1 MRLAALDR
9 GILNWARR
17 DVAVDTFVTGVYY
30 VASVYFLAP
39 EDTMASFTTI
49 DDRDLSARLA
59 QPRPG
64 GPWVEPHKP
73 RRGEPLRLADDTDVE
88 IRPLERSDREA
99 LASAVAR
106 LSERS
111 RYLRFASPKPRLS
124 ERELDTLTE
133 LDRHSSD
140 ALLATDA
147 TTCDIVGIARF
158 AAEPDKEGVVDI
170 AVTVGDPWQGRG
182 LGTALL
188 ARLIE
193 RARDEGHLVL
203 QATVL
208 AENTA
213 SIAML
218 RRAGFASRSGAGA
231 MREFELAFSEPRG
244 REDP

>member
-1 MRLAALDR
+1 L
-9 GILNWARR
+9 
-17 DVAVDTFVTGVYY
+17 T
-30 VASVYFLAP
+30 
-39 EDTMASFTTI
+39 
-49 DDRDLSARLA
+49 
-59 QPRPG
+59 
-64 GPWVEPHKP
+64 
-73 RRGEPLRLADDTDVE
+73 LADGADVE

-111 RYLRFASPKPRLS
+111 RYLRFGSAKPRLS

-140 ALLATDA
+140 ALLATDPA
-147 TTCDIVGIARF
+147 TRHVVGVGRF
-158 AAEPDKEGVVDI
+158 AALVDEDGVVDV
-170 AVTVGDPWQGRG
+170 AATVGDRWQGRG

-193 RARDEGHLVL
+193 RARDEGHLAL
-203 QATVL
+203 HATVL

-218 RRAGFASRSGAGA
+218 RRAGFASRSGTGA
-231 MREFELAFSEPRG
+231 LRGFELAVTPPAPSTALVAR
-244 REDP
+244 RQDP